1 MAHAA
6 KAGANRSA
14 FGNSNDLSS
23 YNEYGKE
30 NKRAADMFASI
41 GDASFKLMSQR
52 FKATAATEN
61 SHFILSKL
69 DDGVGLVK
77 VDKNTGK
84 VAKEI
89 ILNDKKPEYQIDEL
103 EGVLY
108 YKANNSTI
116 NAYNLK

>member
-61 SHFILSKL
+61 SQFILSKL